1 MGCVKSKTPKKYEV
15 VVENGVQVTKEVEV
29 KVEEVLP
36 ASAHKKIIF
45 LGNDYVGKTS
55 IIRQYTEDTFEE
67 YVPPTSIV
75 SNFDKTIETAGPNGK
90 PMKLRLQIW
99 DSPGEDTY
107 RNIRKNFFQGSQAIV
122 IVYDV
127 TCSKSF
133 KEVSSHLSDV
143 QEVCQTNVPVIIVGT
158 KSDLADARKVSFK
171 NLADLA
177 AKIKAKHS
185 VVDYFEV
192 SSIA

>member
-1 MGCVKSKTPKKYEV
+1 M
-15 VVENGVQVTKEVEV
+15 
-29 KVEEVLP
+29 
-36 ASAHKKIIF
+36 
-45 LGNDYVGKTS
+45 
-55 IIRQYTEDTFEE
+55 
-67 YVPPTSIV
+67 
-75 SNFDKTIETAGPNGK
+75 
-90 PMKLRLQIW
+90 
-99 DSPGEDTY
+99 
-107 RNIRKNFFQGSQAIV
+107 
-122 IVYDV
+122 YDV

-177 AKIKAKHS
+177 TEVKAKHS
-185 VVDYFEV
+185 IVDYFEV